1 VIGPGH
7 EDVRSA
13 GAAGFGEAV
22 TFSWGDLEQNVFG
35 SLRLGLTGSSPALK
49 SGLGLLFRGSAAVA
63 ASAGGGE
70 EDNAPDWRH
79 LSAGGA
85 MTETIE
91 PLTCWRAVLDAED
104 GGFDMTFTALCPPVE
119 PGADAGALEGY
130 EQLCAV
136 RGTVRCG
143 GEELH
148 VDGLGQRGRQW
159 GVTDWD
165 SMELSRSVSAWL
177 APDAAVMLFA
187 SRPSKAKGHE
197 GERTSA
203 FILGAGAEGEPAVVV
218 PVAEPRLSTVY
229 DGEGRQLRAGMELW
243 PAEEDGFARRAAG
256 EAVGGTSLELGRLR
270 LDASFFS
277 WRMEGRDGVGR
288 YDVWRRK

>member
-1 VIGPGH
+1 MIESGD
-7 EDVRSA
+7 EQVRPS

-22 TFSWGDLEQNVFG
+22 TFSWGDMEQNLFG
-35 SLRLGLTGSSPALK
+35 SLRLGLTDSAPALK
-49 SGLGLLFRGSAAVA
+49 SGLGLLFRGSSAIA

-70 EDNAPDWRH
+70 EEHDPDWRR

-85 MTETIE
+85 VTETIE
-91 PLTCWRAVLDAED
+91 PLARWRAALDAED
-104 GGFDMTFTALCPPVE
+104 GSFDLSFTALCPPVE

-136 RGTVRCG
+136 GGTVRCG
-143 GEELH
+143 EEEFT
-148 VDGLGQRGRQW
+148 VEGLGQRGRQW

-187 SRPSKAKGHE
+187 SRLRKAKGHE
-197 GERTSA
+197 AERMSA
-203 FILGAGAEGEPAVVV
+203 FILGPGAEGEPSVVV
-218 PVAEPRLSTVY
+218 PVGEPRLSTLY
-229 DGEGRQLRAGMELW
+229 DGEGRQRRAGLELW

-256 EAVGGTSLELGRLR
+256 EALGGTSLELGRLR

-277 WRMEGRDGVGR
+277 WRMEGREGVGR
-288 YDVWRRK
+288 YDVWRRQ

>member
-1 VIGPGH
+1 MIEPTD
-7 EDVRSA
+7 EEVRPT
-13 GAAGFGEAV
+13 GGVGFGEAV
-22 TFSWGDLEQNVFG
+22 TFSWGDREQHLFG
-35 SLRLGLTGSSPALK
+35 SLRLGLTGGAPALK
-49 SGLGLLFRGSAAVA
+49 SGLGLLFRGSASIA

-70 EDNAPDWRH
+70 EEHAPDWRR

-85 MTETIE
+85 VTETIE
-91 PLTCWRAVLDAED
+91 PLVCWRAALDAED
-104 GGFDMTFTALCPPVE
+104 GSFDLIFTALCPPVE
-119 PGADAGALEGY
+119 PGTDAGALEGY
-130 EQLCAV
+130 EQLCTV
-136 RGTVRCG
+136 RGAVRCG
-143 GEELH
+143 EEEFT

-187 SRPSKAKGHE
+187 SRPRKAKGHE
-197 GERTSA
+197 KERVSA
-203 FILGAGAEGEPAVVV
+203 FILGPGAEGEPVVV

-229 DGEGRQLRAGMELW
+229 DGEGRQRRAGLELW

-256 EAVGGTSLELGRLR
+256 EALGGTSLELGRLR

-288 YDVWRRK
+288 YDVWRRE

>member
-1 VIGPGH
+1 MIEPGD
-7 EDVRSA
+7 EEVRPS
-13 GAAGFGEAV
+13 GEAGFGEAV
-22 TFSWGDLEQNVFG
+22 TFSWGDKEQNLFG
-35 SLRLGLTGSSPALK
+35 SLRLGLTGSAPALK
-49 SGLGLLFRGSAAVA
+49 SGLGLLFRGSSAIA

-70 EDNAPDWRH
+70 EEPAPDWRR

-85 MTETIE
+85 VTETIE
-91 PLTCWRAVLDAED
+91 PLACWRAALEAGD
-104 GGFDMTFTALCPPVE
+104 GSFDLTFTALTPPVE
-119 PGADAGALEGY
+119 PGTDAGALDGY

-136 RGTVRCG
+136 KGTARCG
-143 GEELH
+143 DEEFA

-159 GVTDWD
+159 GVTDWN

-187 SRPSKAKGHE
+187 SRPRKAKGHE
-197 GERTSA
+197 DERVSA
-203 FILGAGAEGEPAVVV
+203 FVLGPGPEGEALLV

-229 DGEGRQLRAGMELW
+229 DGEGRQRRAGLELW

-256 EAVGGTSLELGRLR
+256 EALGGTSLELGRLR

-277 WRMEGRDGVGR
+277 WRMEGREGVGR
-288 YDVWRRK
+288 YDVWRRQ

>member
-1 VIGPGH
+1 MIESGD
-7 EDVRSA
+7 EDVRPP

-22 TFSWGDLEQNVFG
+22 TFSWGDVERNLFG
-35 SLRLGLTGSSPALK
+35 SLRLGLTGSAPALK

-70 EDNAPDWRH
+70 EDHAPDWRR
-79 LSAGGA
+79 LTAGGA
-85 MTETIE
+85 TTETIE
-91 PLTCWRAVLDAED
+91 PLARWRAALDAE
-104 GGFDMTFTALCPPVE
+104 GGSFDLTFTALCPPVE

-136 RGTVRCG
+136 QGTVRCG
-143 GEELH
+143 SEEIQ
-148 VDGLGQRGRQW
+148 VDALGQRGRQW
-159 GVTDWD
+159 GATDWD

-177 APDAAVMLFA
+177 GPDAAVMLFA
-187 SRPSKAKGHE
+187 SRPRKAKGHE
-197 GERTSA
+197 AERMSA
-203 FILGAGAEGEPAVVV
+203 FILGPGAEGERAVV

-277 WRMEGRDGVGR
+277 WRMEGREGVGR
-288 YDVWRRK
+288 YDVWRRP